1 MSSFE
6 RLQIGKDLADHLKA
20 LTLNILKLLLNF
32 MQKNNV
38 VGGGALRLH
47 SDNYFLDGR

>member
-6 RLQIGKDLADHLKA
+6 RLQIGKDLADPLKV

-32 MQKNNV
+32 MQENNV
-38 VGGGALRLH
+38 VGGRALRLH
-47 SDNYFLDGR
+47 SDNYFLDGQ

>member
-32 MQKNNV
+32 MKENNM
-38 VGGGALRLH
+38 VGGRALRLC
-47 SDNYFLDGR
+47 SDNYFLDGQ